1 MSELLRK
8 NNPII
13 WCSGCVLYSILN
25 QVIKN
30 IEKEGLK
37 EPVCVS
43 GIGCAARSSGYFN
56 FDSVN
61 ALHGRAIPIAEG
73 IKRGNDDLNV
83 FVLSGDGDLLAI
95 GLNHLIHCSRRNT
108 DITIFCADNQIY
120 GLTGGQASPTSQK
133 GEITKSSPYG
143 AEFEPINIQ
152 KILMSNKNY
161 FYARTNAY
169 NTEHLLY
176 CIKESFKHKGFSFV
190 DVKMACLTEWIDK
203 GKVKKILEIKDN
215 FQKNYDYVEEIRE
228 LNDNE
233 YGINKK

>member
-1 MSELLRK
+1 MNDLLRK
-8 NNPII
+8 ENSII
-13 WCSGCVLYSILN
+13 WCAGCALYSVLN
-25 QVIKN
+25 RVMKN
-30 IEKEGLK
+30 MENEELK
-37 EPVCVS
+37 DLVCVS

-73 IKRGNDDLNV
+73 IKRGNNELNV

-95 GLNHLIHCSRRNT
+95 GLNHLIHCARRNT
-108 DITIFCADNQIY
+108 DLTVFCANNQIY

-133 GEITKSSPYG
+133 GEITKSSPFG
-143 AEFEPINIQ
+143 VEFEPINIQ

-169 NTEHLLY
+169 NFEHLLH
-176 CIKESFKHKGFSFV
+176 CIKEAFEHKGFSFV
-190 DVKMACLTEWIDK
+190 EIKMACLTEWIDK
-203 GKVKKILEIKDN
+203 SKVKKISEIKDN
-215 FQKNYDYVEEIRE
+215 FQKDYNYVEEIRE

-233 YGINKK
+233 YGVNKK